1 MAKSADFNPPSPN
14 APGKPYVKPW
24 DAPPITQEKERFAE
38 LHSIDLSQMDSDD
51 PKVVQDLVDT
61 VKYAIRTD
69 GFLFLENYGV
79 SLEQLHRQ
87 FALAQYLYE
96 HISEE
101 DKERLLFDPDSGK
114 WSGYKHPFGFKVS
127 LIILW
132 RLGLNSRR
140 NTRVSPTASNSS
152 TGTLGNGPTTRDCQS
167 VSCRSWTRSGPS
179 ARCVDSRSTTRAPIL
194 ISST

>member
-1 MAKSADFNPPSPN
+1 MAKSAPFNPPSPN
-14 APGKPYVKPW
+14 APGKPRVRPW

-69 GFLFLENYGV
+69 GFLFLENYGI

-87 FALAQYLYE
+87 FALAQYLYD

-127 LIILW
+127 VS
-132 RLGLNSRR
+132 RLQKKVLTLRR
-140 NTRVSPTASNSS
+140 STRVSQTASSSS
-152 TGTLGNGPTTRDCQS
+152 TGTPENGPTTTDCQS
-167 VSCRSWTRSGPS
+167 ASCLSWMRSVLF
-179 ARCVDSRSTTRAPIL
+179 AK
-194 ISST
+194 